1 MTISDVHLLTGHEP
15 GARGARAAKFQQ
27 PLKNTACTL
36 FFCGNRIYQVADAIQ
51 EVYFLF
57 VEIQISGK
65 YRLLRNK

>member
-27 PLKNTACTL
+27 PFLKKSRRAH
-36 FFCGNRIYQVADAIQ
+36 FFVATEYEVADAIQ

-57 VEIQISGK
+57 IEIQISGK